1 MQIIPPNGSGA
12 MKQSVIELLSP
23 ISAPR
28 FSKYS
33 GIQVCYPHRVHSYCY
48 ALSTAKSVALTH
60 APTTAQEWKNCVC
73 LFVNIG
79 DKYGKCYDNNFLNDG
94 IEMTWFGQSAHSF
107 DKPIM
112 QRIMK
117 IRSPADADSI
127 HLFCR
132 YEGEAYI
139 YCGSAVPCCP
149 CTRSVR
155 LSAQLAAGAPASSAT
170 AHRARVAAHVQRGVC
185 APPAAE
191 VPDGARRRADAAALR
206 ELS

>member
-1 MQIIPPNGSGA
+1 M
-12 MKQSVIELLSP
+12 
-23 ISAPR
+23 
-28 FSKYS
+28 
-33 GIQVCYPHRVHSYCY
+33 
-48 ALSTAKSVALTH
+48 
-60 APTTAQEWKNCVC
+60 C

-149 CTRSVR
+149 CIDLCFCPPYRLRVR
-155 LSAQLAAGAPASSAT
+155 L
-170 AHRARVAAHVQRGVC
+170 RARAQPLRTAL
-185 APPAAE
+185 
-191 VPDGARRRADAAALR
+191 ARRLMCKEVFAQQRPLKFLMELVDAPTLLR
-206 ELS
+206 SENFLSLLELAEA

>member
-1 MQIIPPNGSGA
+1 

-149 CTRSVR
+149 CIDLCFCPPYRLRVR
-155 LSAQLAAGAPASSAT
+155 
-170 AHRARVAAHVQRGVC
+170 
-185 APPAAE
+185 
-191 VPDGARRRADAAALR
+191 LR
-206 ELS
+206 ELSHCAPRSRGGSCAKRCLRNNGR